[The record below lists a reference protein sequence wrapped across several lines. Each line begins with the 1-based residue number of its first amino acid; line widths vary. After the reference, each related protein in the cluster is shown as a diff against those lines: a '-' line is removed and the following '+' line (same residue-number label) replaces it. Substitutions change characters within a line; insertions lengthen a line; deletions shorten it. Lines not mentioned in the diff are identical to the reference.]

1 MSCRIPAHP
10 SGSADAFLAIRV
22 YIVYTQYMNT
32 GSLRFGPISAAADGP
47 LYEQIVAA
55 VKREVAAG
63 RVDPGGPLPSI
74 RALAADL
81 LVSVITVKRAYE
93 ELERDGV
100 IFKRQGLG
108 AFLAPSGVQRLREER
123 ALAARQGLKAA
134 ITAGREAGLADA
146 EILGLFKTE
155 LAETTP

>member
-1 MSCRIPAHP
+1 MDDRS
-10 SGSADAFLAIRV
+10 S
-22 YIVYTQYMNT
+22 
-32 GSLRFGPISAAADGP
+32 SLRFGPISPAAGGP

-63 RVDPGGPLPSI
+63 RIDPNLALPSV

-100 IFKRQGLG
+100 IYKRQGLG
-108 AFLAPSGVQRLREER
+108 AFLAPAGAERLREEKAR
-123 ALAARQGLKAA
+123 AAREGLKAA
-134 ITAGREAGLADA
+134 IAAGRQAGLSDS
-146 EILGLFKTE
+146 ELLDLFKTG
-155 LAETTP
+155 LSETTR

>member
-1 MSCRIPAHP
+1 MP
-10 SGSADAFLAIRV
+10 
-22 YIVYTQYMNT
+22 
-32 GSLRFGPISAAADGP
+32 SLRFGPISPAAEGP

-63 RVDPGGPLPSI
+63 RVDPDEPLPSV
-74 RALAADL
+74 RVLAADL

-108 AFLAPSGVQRLREER
+108 AFLAPAGAERLREEKAR
-123 ALAARQGLKAA
+123 AARDGLRTA
-134 ITAGREAGLADA
+134 IAAGREAGLGDA
-146 EILGLFKTE
+146 EISDLFKHE
-155 LAETTP
+155 LSEKTS

>member
-1 MSCRIPAHP
+1 
-10 SGSADAFLAIRV
+10 
-22 YIVYTQYMNT
+22 MNT

-47 LYEQIVAA
+47 LYEQIVSA

-63 RVDPGGPLPSI
+63 RVDPGEPLPSI

-108 AFLAPSGVQRLREER
+108 AFLAPAGAERLREENAR
-123 ALAARQGLKAA
+123 TARQGLKDA
-134 ITAGREAGLADA
+134 IAAGREAGLSDA
-146 EILGLFKTE
+146 EIMHLFQHE

>member
-1 MSCRIPAHP
+1 
-10 SGSADAFLAIRV
+10 
-22 YIVYTQYMNT
+22 MNLP
-32 GSLRFGPISAAADGP
+32 SLRFGPISPAAEGP

-55 VKREVAAG
+55 VKREVGAG
-63 RVDPGGPLPSI
+63 RVDPNEPLPSV

-108 AFLAPSGVQRLREER
+108 AFLAPAGAQRLREEKAR
-123 ALAARQGLKAA
+123 AARDGLRAA
-134 ITAGREAGLADA
+134 IAAGREAGLGDA
-146 EILGLFKTE
+146 EISDLFNHQ
-155 LAETTP
+155 LSETTS

>member
-1 MSCRIPAHP
+1 
-10 SGSADAFLAIRV
+10 
-22 YIVYTQYMNT
+22 MNT
-32 GSLRFGPISAAADGP
+32 GSLRFGPISPAADGP

-63 RVDPGGPLPSI
+63 RVDPNVSLPSI
-74 RALAADL
+74 RQLAGDL

-108 AFLAPSGVQRLREER
+108 AFLAPAGVERLREENAR
-123 ALAARQGLKAA
+123 AARQGLKAA
-134 ITAGREAGLADA
+134 IAAGREAGLSDA
-146 EILGLFKTE
+146 EIGRLFQNE
-155 LAETTP
+155 LAEKTP